1 MKMKLYHITFLLLL
15 TLATEGCTTWGYK
28 MATGTKTYPKTDF
41 RNVKV
46 LFQPPTQPYEEIGIC
61 SVLGG
66 AKFIT
71 SDVDMLQKLR
81 KSAADLGADAVILT
95 KEGSTTASIST
106 AAGSSSANLY
116 ANPSL
121 ATGSATGSWGAYG
134 GTFEYP
140 RNMGIAIKFIQ
151 RS

>member
-1 MKMKLYHITFLLLL
+1 MRLGL
-15 TLATEGCTTWGYK
+15 TLRQAQEHDLLDADGKAELDGLPVP
-28 MATGTKTYPKTDF
+28 A
-41 RNVKV
+41 
-46 LFQPPTQPYEEIGIC
+46 LEIC

-116 ANPSL
+116 ANPNL

-134 GTFEYP
+134 GTFEYA